1 MIVLC
6 LFCLELL
13 VCVALGWPIVAAL
26 LVGLVLFVGWA
37 LRQGYGLR
45 AVGGM
50 LWSGI
55 RTAKNVLIV
64 FLLIGV
70 LTALWRACGTVP
82 LLICYAVDLIHP
94 GTLVITSFLLASAVS
109 ALMGTSFGAA
119 ATMGAVCMTAAASMG
134 VSPVLAGG
142 AVLSG
147 VFFGDRCSPVS
158 TSALLISEL
167 THTDIY
173 DNLRAMVR
181 TAFVPFALTCAVY
194 AVLGAMFCTAVAAS
208 MIACN
213 QTLSILLTHQLCAD
227 TEPDGPSCAIDLE
240 NSVVVLAPLVPWSI
254 AGAVPLAS
262 AGAPE
267 QSLLAACYLY
277 LIPLCSLVWK
287 LLRRRRVTA

>member
-1 MIVLC
+1 MVVLC

-194 AVLGAMFCTAVAAS
+194 AVLGAMLCTAVAAS

>member
-1 MIVLC
+1 MVVLC

-45 AVGGM
+45 AIGGM

-94 GTLVITSFLLASAVS
+94 GTLVITSFLLTCAVS

-134 VSPVLAGG
+134 VSLPDLK
-142 AVLSG
+142 
-147 VFFGDRCSPVS
+147 
-158 TSALLISEL
+158 SAP
-167 THTDIY
+167 
-173 DNLRAMVR
+173 N
-181 TAFVPFALTCAVY
+181 
-194 AVLGAMFCTAVAAS
+194 
-208 MIACN
+208 
-213 QTLSILLTHQLCAD
+213 
-227 TEPDGPSCAIDLE
+227 
-240 NSVVVLAPLVPWSI
+240 VV
-254 AGAVPLAS
+254 
-262 AGAPE
+262 
-267 QSLLAACYLY
+267 Q
-277 LIPLCSLVWK
+277 
-287 LLRRRRVTA
+287 

>member
-1 MIVLC
+1 MSDNVSKFDPHPGKSIARRIVLFV
-6 LFCLELL
+6 L
-13 VCVALGWPIVAAL
+13 ALGWPIVSAL

-45 AVGGM
+45 AVGVM

-94 GTLVITSFLLASAVS
+94 GTLVITSFLLTCAVS

-147 VFFGDRCSPVS
+147 VFFGDRCARSS
-158 TSALLISEL
+158 GS
-167 THTDIY
+167 
-173 DNLRAMVR
+173 
-181 TAFVPFALTCAVY
+181 
-194 AVLGAMFCTAVAAS
+194 
-208 MIACN
+208 
-213 QTLSILLTHQLCAD
+213 
-227 TEPDGPSCAIDLE
+227 SCAAGVSLPDLKSAP
-240 NSVVVLAPLVPWSI
+240 NVV
-254 AGAVPLAS
+254 
-262 AGAPE
+262 
-267 QSLLAACYLY
+267 Q
-277 LIPLCSLVWK
+277 
-287 LLRRRRVTA
+287 

>member
-1 MIVLC
+1 MVVLC